1 MIIFPAID
9 ILDQQCVRLTQ
20 GDYQQQSVY
29 ASDPLEVA
37 RTFEQKGA
45 EFLHI
50 VDLNAAKTGE
60 PINNGLVCEI
70 ARALQIPIQVG
81 GGIRT
86 EEAVRSYLDC
96 GVARVIIGTAA
107 ITKEGFL
114 QELCKRYPG
123 KICLSLD
130 VREGKF

>member
-1 MIIFPAID
+1 
-9 ILDQQCVRLTQ
+9 
-20 GDYQQQSVY
+20 VY
-29 ASDPLEVA
+29 ASDPLKVA

-70 ARALQIPIQVG
+70 AQTLQIPIQVG

-96 GVARVIIGTAA
+96 GVARVINGTARSQKRIFA
-107 ITKEGFL
+107 RM
-114 QELCKRYPG
+114 CKRYPG
-123 KICLSLD
+123 KICLSLY
-130 VREGKF
+130 VRTGKF